1 MGKKT
6 KVVLDNNDELR
17 KEVLTMKTSAM
28 RFIGKVLPDGHLSL
42 PEDAAKEV
50 GRVFEVL
57 LMPVEEPDI
66 YSYAGMLAKDKGF
79 ADLTEKDIER
89 IIHESREVH

>member
-1 MGKKT
+1 
-6 KVVLDNNDELR
+6 
-17 KEVLTMKTSAM
+17 MKATAR

-50 GRVFEVL
+50 GSVFEVV

-66 YSYAGMLAKDKGF
+66 
-79 ADLTEKDIER
+79 LTV
-89 IIHESREVH
+89 S

>member
-1 MGKKT
+1 
-6 KVVLDNNDELR
+6 
-17 KEVLTMKTSAM
+17 MKTSAR

-50 GRVFEVL
+50 GSVFEVL

-66 YSYAGMLAKDKGF
+66 YGYAAMIAKEKGF
-79 ADLTEKDIER
+79 ADLTEQDIER
-89 IIHESREVH
+89 IIHESRGVH